1 MAMVTDDR
9 RVVLVT
15 GMSGSGKSSVAR
27 CFEDLGFY
35 CVDNLPV
42 GLLRAFLSDPFAQI
56 EGGKRIAAVTD
67 VRAAGFVGQLPQV
80 LSDLGRAAF
89 PITVLYLEASEEA
102 LLRRFSETRRPHPLA
117 DGGSAIDGIRRE
129 RQLLEDLRGRAD
141 LVFDTSAWSI
151 HEIRAQVHR
160 EFGGAEAAGGM
171 SIRIESFGFK
181 FGTPHGVDLMFDV
194 RFLPNPYFVPEL
206 RERTGLEE
214 PVVQFLVAQPDF
226 EELVSRLSDLLLYL
240 VPRYMAERRA
250 YLSVAIGCTGGKH
263 RSVAIAERIGGAL
276 DAAGF
281 RARVVHRDVTR

>member
-1 MAMVTDDR
+1 MNDDR

-67 VRAAGFVGQLPQV
+67 VRAAGFVGQLPEV

-151 HEIRAQVHR
+151 HEIRAQVQR
-160 EFGGAEAAGGM
+160 EFGGAEASGGM

-206 RERTGLEE
+206 RDRTGLEE
-214 PVVQFLVAQPDF
+214 PIVRFLAAQPDF
-226 EELVSRLSDLLLYL
+226 EELVRRLSELLLYL

-263 RSVAIAERIGGAL
+263 RSVAIAERIGAAL

-281 RARVVHRDVTR
+281 RARVAHRDVTR